1 MATKRMEAVTGGD
14 KPLFIPFITAGDPSS
29 EATIDIALTLQKAGA
44 SILELGIPYSDPLA
58 DGPTIQAASKR
69 ALKHGMSL
77 EKALKLV
84 PQMRERGLTIPV
96 IIFTY
101 VNPLMQYGEGRIV
114 EEAASYGIDGFIVPD
129 LPYEESGDFAERC
142 NQFDLS
148 LVLLVAPTSK
158 ERIVKI
164 AERSQGFLY
173 CVSSLGVTG
182 ARAQFDPRVYEFLQ
196 TVRESSTIPTA
207 VGFGISTP
215 EQASKMRQHSDGVVV
230 GSALVSK
237 IGELEQRLLDENKR
251 SEALLEIE
259 RLVSSLAESED
270 Q

>member
-1 MATKRMEAVTGGD
+1 MATERMKAVTSGD
-14 KPLFIPFITAGDPSS
+14 HPLFIPFITAGDPSGD
-29 EATIDIALTLQKAGA
+29 ATIDIALTLQKAGA
-44 SILELGIPYSDPLA
+44 SIIELGIPYSDPLA

-69 ALKHGMSL
+69 ALQHGMSL

-84 PQMRERGLTIPV
+84 PKMRERGLTIPV

-101 VNPLMQYGEGRIV
+101 VNPLIQYGEKRIV
-114 EEAASYGIDGFIVPD
+114 EEAAHYGIDGFIVPD
-129 LPYEESGDFAERC
+129 LPYEESEEFANLC

-158 ERIVKI
+158 ERMVKI
-164 AERSQGFLY
+164 AQRSQGFLY

-182 ARAQFDPRVYEFLQ
+182 ARSHFDPRVYDFLK
-196 TVRESSTIPTA
+196 TVREASSIPTA

-215 EQASKMRQHSDGVVV
+215 EQAKVMREHSDGVVV

-237 IGELEQRLLDENKR
+237 IGDLEQQLLSSETR
-251 SEALLEIE
+251 PEALKEIE
-259 RLVSSLAESED
+259 EYIRLMAKA
-270 Q
+270 